1 MNTTRKRQKS
11 RIAKI
16 GGAGKTGKRQEIE
29 QEGMFAE
36 EIETRR
42 HNELEREQREQ
53 KGMFEEEKE
62 TRRNNK
68 EMEQE
73 RKIQEEEDRLDKKY
87 QLLEEKKELL
97 NDTERQRVSRSSIGE
112 KISFEILKNR
122 EYFPKMGNE
131 VSIEYHFR
139 SGDTDTFIGIVTD
152 VDPTGFKVL
161 DYEIGNVFDIAQLIK
176 YNHGYCT
183 ITKEKPDSSG
193 DCLDSFR
200 LDARD
205 SIVADFS
212 DYSILSILD
221 NPYAKPGNVN
231 FDVFC
236 QFLKKDYPIIIAYH
250 GTSREHVKP
259 ILQSNIQRAGIAHY
273 GKGAYFT
280 TNPAKAFD
288 YGSARLSL
296 DHYEKHAAVRDIIV
310 CALSLN
316 PAYYDFSHETRA
328 VDEIVNSNTLSH
340 IPLFHLR
347 IRLKKSKWFSAEL
360 SPNAKTFLFDLK
372 NEKSKVL
379 ANYST
384 NKIRN

>member
-16 GGAGKTGKRQEIE
+16 GGARKTGKRQEIE

-53 KGMFEEEKE
+53 KGMFDEEKK
-62 TRRNNK
+62 TRRHN
-68 EMEQE
+68 EELDQE
-73 RKIQEEEDRLDKKY
+73 RRIQELEDKLNKKY

-97 NDTERQRVSRSSIGE
+97 NKTEQQRVSRSSIGE
-112 KISFEILKNR
+112 KISFEMLKNR

-131 VSIEYHFR
+131 VSIEYNFTN
-139 SGDTDTFIGIVTD
+139 GDTDTFIGIVTD
-152 VDPTGFKVL
+152 VNPTEFKVL
-161 DYEIGNVFDIAQLIK
+161 EYETGKLLNIANFIK
-176 YNHGYCT
+176 YNRGYCT

-200 LDARD
+200 PDARD
-205 SIVADFS
+205 FILSDFS
-212 DYSILSILD
+212 DYEIISILD
-221 NPYAKPGNVN
+221 NPYAKAGNPF

-236 QFLKKDYPIIIAYH
+236 QFLKKDYPVILAYH
-250 GTSREHVKP
+250 GTSRQNVKP
-259 ILQSNIQRAGIAHY
+259 ILKSNIERATIAYY
-273 GKGAYFT
+273 GAGAYFT
-280 TNPAKAFD
+280 TNPAKAYD
-288 YGSARLSL
+288 YGSDRRSFG
-296 DHYEKHAAVRDIIV
+296 YEKDPAVRDIIV

-316 PAYYDFSHETRA
+316 PSHYDFSDTSRE
-328 VDEIVNSNTLSH
+328 VDEIVNSNTFSH

-347 IRLKKSKWFSAEL
+347 IRLKKLQWYQIEL
-360 SPNAKTFLFDLK
+360 PKNPETFLFDLK
-372 NEKSKVL
+372 NEKTKVL

-384 NKIRN
+384 KKIRN